1 MKRKHFGTLGFTL
14 VEILIVM
21 AMVASLATWYV
32 YQSTGDKGKAY
43 TLRAQGELIT
53 MSNAIK
59 LYVQENNAYP
69 ADVNRGLPPGIEKF
83 IGSGELNTSWPTG
96 PWGSP
101 SVYDYENWDG
111 GATVQ
116 VSIRFCTAG
125 DDATCRANA
134 KKWLKGAVSTTVL
147 NNWDSYSSVYFCIK
161 GDCRSHSD
169 KPNTWP
175 GYKIDSNTIF
185 K

>member
-1 MKRKHFGTLGFTL
+1 MKRNRLGRAGFTL

-21 AMVASLATWYV
+21 AMVAALSTWYV
-32 YQSTGDKGKAY
+32 YQSSSDKGQAY

-59 LYVQENNAYP
+59 LYVQENNNYP

-83 IGSGELNTSWPTG
+83 IGSGELNTAWPTG
-96 PWGSP
+96 PWGAP

-111 GATVQ
+111 GDTIQ
-116 VSIRFCTAG
+116 VSIRFCNAG
-125 DDATCRANA
+125 DSATCKANA
-134 KKWLKGAVSTTVL
+134 AKWLKGVVSPTIL
-147 NNWDSYSSVYFCIK
+147 NSWDSFSSVYFCIK
-161 GDCRSHSD
+161 GNCRSHSD
-169 KPNTWP
+169 RPANHP